1 MTRASAACA
10 GELVREGLG
19 RGAELREQVAQGTA
33 VGTFLIE
40 LPHPRAV
47 RALALAGLDFV
58 VVDMEHSGCDGDGT
72 YLTVGSPFS
81 FSSTPPRGR
90 TGRRRAPAST
100 PLRST
105 TAPSGPSDL

>member
-81 FSSTPPRGR
+81 FSSTPTAGAYRPAPRSGQHTAAFHDR
-90 TGRRRAPAST
+90 TLWT
-100 PLRST
+100 
-105 TAPSGPSDL
+105 D